1 MAQQKQSTQLQNT
14 ANPLLTLPGL
24 SNGSDLSI
32 PGNEIKPTRPWWR
45 RAGII
50 GIVLVLLVVLAA
62 GLLYMQLNQQPPPS
76 YQYGQVR

>member
-14 ANPLLTLPGL
+14 ANPLLTLPGY

-32 PGNEIKPTRPWWR
+32 PGNTVKPVRPWWR

-50 GIVLVLLVVLAA
+50 AIVLFLLVVLAA
-62 GLLYMQLNQQPPPS
+62 GLLYTLLNQQPPRRTS
-76 YQYGQVR
+76 TGR